1 MGGDLAD
8 TYPRFESLCAQ
19 AGDSVELVAN
29 HDSDSAIPTITSA
42 MVKDSKS
49 SVAVSSLTGKLPVLG
64 VVVMPVSSRCCRTLL
79 CDLKRQYQQSNG
91 STCPVCMQTLLNV
104 QCGHTLDN
112 AGLVQNGGYADR
124 MEGADTGAGGRRPGA
139 RGACIPRKSCASVRG
154 GCPGFLERIVP
165 MKRVTCLAVLALTLA
180 GCQSADASSAAEMVP
195 QPAVTVAGAP
205 GVAGAWSGEL
215 VTAHPAPEPVAVP
228 AADPAPE
235 GESIPDGWHCNGPA
249 YQCRGAEAEREGEEA
264 RRDNLSDTPSVLHV
278 TDRKRSATELSFV
291 LRTEQLKPCG
301 RRDGPTVSALAQDD
315 MPSFHCAPILR
326 FGHYLQSRQQSRA
339 LR

>member
-1 MGGDLAD
+1 M
-8 TYPRFESLCAQ
+8 
-19 AGDSVELVAN
+19 
-29 HDSDSAIPTITSA
+29 
-42 MVKDSKS
+42 MVSF
-49 SVAVSSLTGKLPVLG
+49 LLL
-64 VVVMPVSSRCCRTLL
+64 RTLL

-195 QPAVTVAGAP
+195 ACRDSRGRPWRGWCLV
-205 GVAGAWSGEL
+205 GEL
-215 VTAHPAPEPVAVP
+215 VMVHPAPEPVAVP

-249 YQCRGAEAEREGEEA
+249 G
-264 RRDNLSDTPSVLHV
+264 
-278 TDRKRSATELSFV
+278 
-291 LRTEQLKPCG
+291 
-301 RRDGPTVSALAQDD
+301 
-315 MPSFHCAPILR
+315 
-326 FGHYLQSRQQSRA
+326 
-339 LR
+339 

>member
-1 MGGDLAD
+1 M
-8 TYPRFESLCAQ
+8 
-19 AGDSVELVAN
+19 
-29 HDSDSAIPTITSA
+29 
-42 MVKDSKS
+42 
-49 SVAVSSLTGKLPVLG
+49 LG

-124 MEGADTGAGGRRPGA
+124 NRRVRTLVRVVVVPVLEAPVSPEVMRLSA
-139 RGACIPRKSCASVRG
+139 RRL
-154 GCPGFLERIVP
+154 PGFLERIVP

-228 AADPAPE
+228 LPTLHLKASRSRTAGTATARPTSA
-235 GESIPDGWHCNGPA
+235 GVLRLSGRVKK
-249 YQCRGAEAEREGEEA
+249 RGAI
-264 RRDNLSDTPSVLHV
+264 T
-278 TDRKRSATELSFV
+278 
-291 LRTEQLKPCG
+291 
-301 RRDGPTVSALAQDD
+301 
-315 MPSFHCAPILR
+315 
-326 FGHYLQSRQQSRA
+326 
-339 LR
+339 